1 MSDFTKQKYVG
12 RVDVSDYKNGRP
24 FHLHQDHGVGHNSD
38 FRNTLH
44 HYHEETS
51 VSRYF
56 FSRDNIDL
64 LQKAIVFNVN
74 KRLRN
79 ENIDVQIGKQ
89 SEDNLHVVMRAMYLQ
104 EGRNVDCRLKE
115 QIKMLNGKVLEFVI
129 PNIITNVR
137 QYAGYIK
144 DISNPVPTI
153 PRPIDVSSRR
163 NNSEMQPDVGFV
175 CFSDK

>member
-1 MSDFTKQKYVG
+1 MSDFTRQKYVG

-44 HYHEETS
+44 HYHEETP
-51 VSRYF
+51 VSKYF

-89 SEDNLHVVMRAMYLQ
+89 SEDNLHVVMRAIYLQ
-104 EGRNVDCRLKE
+104 EGRNVDCRIKQ
-115 QIKMLNGKVLEFVI
+115 QIKMLNVKVLEFVI
-129 PNIITNVR
+129 PNILTNVR
-137 QYAGYIK
+137 QYAGYIR
-144 DISNPVPTI
+144 DISNPVPTM

>member
-1 MSDFTKQKYVG
+1 MSDYTRQKYVG
-12 RVDVSDYKNGRP
+12 RVDVSDFKNGRP

-44 HYHEETS
+44 HYHEETP
-51 VSRYF
+51 VSKYF

-64 LQKAIVFNVN
+64 LQKALVFNVN

-89 SEDNLHVVMRAMYLQ
+89 SEDNLHVVMRALYLQ
-104 EGRNVDCRLKE
+104 EGRNVDCKLKE

-129 PNIITNVR
+129 PNILTNVR
-137 QYAGYIK
+137 QYAGYIR
-144 DISNPVPTI
+144 DISNPVPTM
-153 PRPIDVSSRR
+153 PRPIDVTSKR
-163 NNSEMQPDVGFV
+163 NNTELQPDVGFV

>member
-1 MSDFTKQKYVG
+1 MSDFTRQKYVG

-44 HYHEETS
+44 HYHEETP
-51 VSRYF
+51 VSKYF

-89 SEDNLHVVMRAMYLQ
+89 SEDNLHVVMRAIYLQ
-104 EGRNVDCRLKE
+104 EGRNVDCRIKQ
-115 QIKMLNGKVLEFVI
+115 QIKMLNVKVLEFVI
-129 PNIITNVR
+129 PNILTNVR
-137 QYAGYIK
+137 QYAGYIR
-144 DISNPVPTI
+144 DISNPVPTMPNLLMLVVEEI
-153 PRPIDVSSRR
+153 TQKC
-163 NNSEMQPDVGFV
+163 NLM
-175 CFSDK
+175 

>member
-1 MSDFTKQKYVG
+1 MSDYTRQKYVG
-12 RVDVSDYKNGRP
+12 RVDVSDFKNGRP

-44 HYHEETS
+44 HYHEETP

-74 KRLRN
+74 KRLTN

-129 PNIITNVR
+129 PNILTNVR

-144 DISNPVPTI
+144 DISNPVPTMA
-153 PRPIDVSSRR
+153 RPIDVSSRR
-163 NNSEMQPDVGFV
+163 NN
-175 CFSDK
+175 C